1 MPILTALNA
10 ALLWRAVLK
19 NRELAPFVLALC
31 FFGLGF
37 IGLVAGIWPNI
48 VPPSLTHL
56 GSRAPPPSSQG
67 FVLVG
72 ALIMIPAV
80 LGYTFYSY
88 RVFRGKVSA
97 DAGYH

>member
-1 MPILTALNA
+1 VPALTVLNA
-10 ALLWRAVLK
+10 VLLWRAVLK
-19 NRELAPFVLALC
+19 NRELAPFVLSLC

-37 IGLVAGIWPNI
+37 VGLVAGLWPNI
-48 VPPSLTHL
+48 VPPSLSIWDAAASPH
-56 GSRAPPPSSQG
+56 AQG

-88 RVFRGKVSA
+88 RVFRGKVTA
-97 DAGYH
+97 EEGYH